1 MKGLI
6 VAAPASNSGK
16 TLVTLGLLRH
26 IVSSGESIVSAKVG
40 PDYIDPGFHAVASGR
55 PCHNIDVWAMREET
69 LGRVLSNLARDA
81 KLVLCEGVMGL
92 FDGAS
97 VASGQSSGS
106 TADVARVTGWPVIL
120 VIDAS
125 AQAASAAA
133 VVRGFATH
141 EPNVKIAG
149 VIFNRIG
156 GSSHENILR
165 GAMYASFPHI
175 PVVGC
180 LPRAENLVLP
190 ARHLGLVQALEHP
203 NLEAF
208 INGAA
213 DMIEEHI
220 DSEMLL
226 SLARPTIKPAIGKPG
241 IPPLGQRIAIAC
253 DAAFAFTYRHVFDG
267 WKAEGAELRPFSP
280 LANEAPW
287 SDADAVYLPGGY
299 PELFAGKLSTN
310 MNFLNGLQDAALRG
324 ACLFGECG
332 GYMVLGRSI
341 TDAKGSRHTMAGLL
355 GLETSFESP
364 RLHLGY
370 RVASLAAEG
379 FLGTKNKIFFG
390 HEFHYATVLVEEGEQ
405 SLFQTTNAASANAR
419 LEGLIDGNVAGSF
432 VHLIDQE
439 TLPGFE

>member
-1 MKGLI
+1 M
-6 VAAPASNSGK
+6 
-16 TLVTLGLLRH
+16 
-26 IVSSGESIVSAKVG
+26 SAKVG

-97 VASGQSSGS
+97 VASGQSSSS

-120 VIDAS
+120 VVDAS

-133 VVRGFATH
+133 VVRGFASH
-141 EPNVKIAG
+141 EPDVKIAG

-220 DSEMLL
+220 DAGITKFTLRPACPPEMTTNQMEL
-226 SLARPTIKPAIGKPG
+226 
-241 IPPLGQRIAIAC
+241 LGQEIIPK
-253 DAAFAFTYRHVFDG
+253 FH
-267 WKAEGAELRPFSP
+267 
-280 LANEAPW
+280 
-287 SDADAVYLPGGY
+287 
-299 PELFAGKLSTN
+299 
-310 MNFLNGLQDAALRG
+310 
-324 ACLFGECG
+324 
-332 GYMVLGRSI
+332 
-341 TDAKGSRHTMAGLL
+341 
-355 GLETSFESP
+355 
-364 RLHLGY
+364 
-370 RVASLAAEG
+370 
-379 FLGTKNKIFFG
+379 NK
-390 HEFHYATVLVEEGEQ
+390 
-405 SLFQTTNAASANAR
+405 S
-419 LEGLIDGNVAGSF
+419 
-432 VHLIDQE
+432 
-439 TLPGFE
+439 